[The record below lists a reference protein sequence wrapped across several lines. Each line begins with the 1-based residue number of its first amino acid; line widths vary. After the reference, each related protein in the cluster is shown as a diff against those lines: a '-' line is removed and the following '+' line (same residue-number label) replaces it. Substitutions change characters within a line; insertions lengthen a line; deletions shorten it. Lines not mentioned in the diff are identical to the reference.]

1 MMKTVWLDCRKWK
14 KDLVT
19 TAIENGVD
27 AVLVNRA
34 DIDKVK
40 ALGLIPVISDT
51 EESELI
57 LGKDVLEITIKNKKD
72 EERIAALAKEMA
84 IVESHDWTII
94 PLENIIAQGAKVV
107 FPVTSKEEAMVAL
120 TILEK
125 GVWGVLIRADNP
137 AVVKEITAFAK
148 GIGAQ
153 VTLQEFIIKE
163 VQKVSMG
170 DRVCIDTIT
179 DMKPGEG
186 MLIGNYSNAF
196 FLVHSESVEN
206 PYVEPRPFRVN
217 AGAVHAYA
225 LMPNGKTKYLD
236 ELKTGDEVLIV
247 NQKGES
253 FVSTVGRLKIE
264 KRPMLNI
271 VADAGDKEVSLILQN
286 AETIRLTKPS
296 GEPVSVVK
304 LSKGDKVLGYTE
316 EGGRHFGFKIKE
328 TIKEK

>member
-1 MMKTVWLDCRKWK
+1 MKQVWLDCRNWK

-19 TAIENGVD
+19 TAIESGVD
-27 AVLVNRA
+27 AVLVNSG
-34 DIDKVK
+34 DVGKVR
-40 ALGLIPVISDT
+40 ALGLITVISEADD
-51 EESELI
+51 SDRK
-57 LGKDVLEITIKNKKD
+57 LGRDVLEITIKNKKD
-72 EERIAALAKEMA
+72 EESVSSLVKETA
-84 IVESHDWTII
+84 IVESEDWTII

-107 FPVTSKEEAMVAL
+107 FPVTSREEAGVAL
-120 TILEK
+120 AILEK
-125 GVWGVLIRADNP
+125 GVWGVLIRTDNP
-137 AVVKEITAFAK
+137 AVVKEITSFAK
-148 GIGAQ
+148 GIGSQLAIR
-153 VTLQEFIIKE
+153 EFTIKD

-217 AGAVHAYA
+217 AGAVHAYI
-225 LMPNGKTKYLD
+225 LMPGGKTKYLD

-247 NQKGES
+247 NSMGET

-271 VADAGDKEVSLILQN
+271 VADVAGKDVSLILQN
-286 AETIRLTKPS
+286 AETIRLTRPS
-296 GEPVSVVK
+296 GEPVSVVQ

-328 TIKEK
+328 TINEK

>member
-1 MMKTVWLDCRKWK
+1 MKRVWLDCRDWN

-27 AVLVNRA
+27 AVLVARSDVA
-34 DIDKVK
+34 KVR
-40 ALGLIPVISDT
+40 ALGLITVISDSD
-51 EESELI
+51 EADLR
-57 LGKDVLEITIKNKKD
+57 LGKDVLEITINGKKD
-72 EERIAALAKEMA
+72 EERVASLAKEMA
-84 IVESHDWTII
+84 IVESRDWTII
-94 PLENIIAQGAKVV
+94 PLENIIAQGAKAL
-107 FPVTSKEEAMVAL
+107 FPVSSTDEAKVAL
-120 TILEK
+120 TVLET
-125 GVWGVLIRADNP
+125 GVWGILVRTDNP
-137 AVVKEITAFAK
+137 AILKEIVNYAK
-148 GIGAQ
+148 GIGSQ
-153 VTLQEFIIKE
+153 LLLQEFIIKD

-179 DMKPGEG
+179 DMKQGEG

-217 AGAVHAYA
+217 AGAVHAYVM
-225 LMPNGKTKYLD
+225 MPNGKTKYLD
-236 ELKTGDEVLIV
+236 ELRTGDEILVV

-271 VADAGDKEVSLILQN
+271 VAEVQDKEVSLILQN

-296 GEPVSVVK
+296 GEPISVVK
-304 LSKGDKVLGYTE
+304 LTRGDKVLGYTE
-316 EGGRHFGFKIKE
+316 AGGRHFGFKITE
-328 TIKEK
+328 SINEK

>member
-1 MMKTVWLDCRKWK
+1 MKTVWLDGRKWK

-19 TAIENGVD
+19 TAIESGVD

-34 DIDKVK
+34 DVDKVK
-40 ALGLIPVISDT
+40 ALGLIPVISDA
-51 EESELI
+51 EGSDLK
-57 LGKDVLEITIKNKKD
+57 LGSDVLEITIKNKKD
-72 EERIAALAKEMA
+72 EERIASLTREMA
-84 IVESHDWTII
+84 IVEGQDWTII

-107 FPVTSKEEAMVAL
+107 FPVTSKEDAQVAL

-125 GVWGVLIRADNP
+125 GVWGILIRTDSP

-148 GIGAQ
+148 GIGSQMAI
-153 VTLQEFIIKE
+153 QEFIIKD

-179 DMKPGEG
+179 DMKLGEG
-186 MLIGNYSNAF
+186 MLIGNYSHAF

-217 AGAVHAYA
+217 AGAVHAYI

-236 ELKTGDEVLIV
+236 ELKTGDEILIV
-247 NQKGES
+247 NQRGES
-253 FVSTVGRLKIE
+253 FISTVGRLKIE

-271 VADAGDKEVSLILQN
+271 VAEVGKKEVSLILQN
-286 AETIRLTKPS
+286 AETIRLTRPS
-296 GEPVSVVK
+296 GEPVSVIK
-304 LSKGDKVLGYTE
+304 LAKGDKVLGYTE

-328 TIKEK
+328 TINEK

>member
-1 MMKTVWLDCRKWK
+1 MKQVWLDCRNWK

-19 TAIENGVD
+19 TAIESGVD
-27 AVLVNRA
+27 AVLVNSG
-34 DIDKVK
+34 DVGKVR
-40 ALGLIPVISDT
+40 ALGLITVISEADD
-51 EESELI
+51 SDRK
-57 LGKDVLEITIKNKKD
+57 LGRDVLEITIKNKKD
-72 EERIAALAKEMA
+72 EESVSSLVKETA
-84 IVESHDWTII
+84 IVESEDWTII

-107 FPVTSKEEAMVAL
+107 FPVTSREEAGVAL
-120 TILEK
+120 AILEK
-125 GVWGVLIRADNP
+125 GVWGVLIRTDNP
-137 AVVKEITAFAK
+137 AVVKEITSFAK
-148 GIGAQ
+148 GIGSQLAIR
-153 VTLQEFIIKE
+153 EFTIKD

-217 AGAVHAYA
+217 AGAVHAYI
-225 LMPNGKTKYLD
+225 LMPGGKTKYLD
-236 ELKTGDEVLIV
+236 ELQTGDEVLIV
-247 NQKGES
+247 NSRGET

-271 VADAGDKEVSLILQN
+271 VADVEGKDVSLILQN
-286 AETIRLTKPS
+286 AETIRLTRPS
-296 GEPVSVVK
+296 GEPISVVQ

-328 TIKEK
+328 TINEK

>member
-1 MMKTVWLDCRKWK
+1 MKQVWLDCRNWK

-19 TAIENGVD
+19 TAIESGVD
-27 AVLVNRA
+27 AVLVNSG
-34 DIDKVK
+34 DVGKVR
-40 ALGLIPVISDT
+40 ALGLITVISDADD
-51 EESELI
+51 SDRK
-57 LGKDVLEITIKNKKD
+57 LGRDVLEITIKNKKD
-72 EERIAALAKEMA
+72 EESVSSLVKETA
-84 IVESHDWTII
+84 IVESEDWTII

-107 FPVTSKEEAMVAL
+107 FPVTSREEAGVAL
-120 TILEK
+120 TILET
-125 GVWGVLIRADNP
+125 GVWGVLIRTDNP
-137 AVVKEITAFAK
+137 AVVKEITSFAK
-148 GIGAQ
+148 GIGSQLAIR
-153 VTLQEFIIKE
+153 EFTIKD

-217 AGAVHAYA
+217 AGAVHAYI
-225 LMPNGKTKYLD
+225 LMPGGKTKYLD

-247 NQKGES
+247 NSRGET

-271 VADAGDKEVSLILQN
+271 VADVAGKDVSLILQN
-286 AETIRLTKPS
+286 AETIRLTRPS
-296 GEPVSVVK
+296 GEPVSVVQ

-328 TIKEK
+328 TINEK

>member
-1 MMKTVWLDCRKWK
+1 MKQVWLDCRNWK

-19 TAIENGVD
+19 TAIESGVD
-27 AVLVNRA
+27 AVLVNSR
-34 DIDKVK
+34 DVGKVR
-40 ALGLIPVISDT
+40 ALGLITVISDADD
-51 EESELI
+51 SDRK
-57 LGKDVLEITIKNKKD
+57 LGRDVLEITIKNKKD
-72 EERIAALAKEMA
+72 EESVSSLVKETA
-84 IVESHDWTII
+84 IVESEDWTII

-107 FPVTSKEEAMVAL
+107 FPVTSREEAGVAL

-125 GVWGVLIRADNP
+125 GVWGVLIRTDNP
-137 AVVKEITAFAK
+137 AVVKEITSFAK
-148 GIGAQ
+148 GIGSQLAIR
-153 VTLQEFIIKE
+153 EFTIKD

-217 AGAVHAYA
+217 AGAVHAYI
-225 LMPNGKTKYLD
+225 LMPGGKTKYLD

-247 NQKGES
+247 NSRGET

-271 VADAGDKEVSLILQN
+271 VADVAGKDVSLILQN
-286 AETIRLTKPS
+286 AETIRLTRPS
-296 GEPVSVVK
+296 GEPVSVVQ

-328 TIKEK
+328 TINEK

>member
-1 MMKTVWLDCRKWK
+1 MKQVWLDCRKWN

-19 TAIENGVD
+19 TAIESGVD
-27 AVLVNRA
+27 AVLVNRE
-34 DIDKVK
+34 DVSQVK
-40 ALGLIPVISDT
+40 ALGLITVISDT
-51 EESELI
+51 DESDRK

-72 EERIAALAKEMA
+72 EERISALTKETA
-84 IVESHDWTII
+84 IVESEDWTII

-107 FPVTSKEEAMVAL
+107 FPVTSKEESKVAL
-120 TILEK
+120 TILEI
-125 GVWGVLIRADNP
+125 GVWGVLIRTDNP
-137 AVVKEITAFAK
+137 AVVKEITSYAH
-148 GIGAQ
+148 GIGSQ
-153 VTLQEFIIKE
+153 LDIREFIIKD

-179 DMKPGEG
+179 DMKLGEG

-196 FLVHSESVEN
+196 FLVHSESVGN

-217 AGAVHAYA
+217 AGAVHAYV

-247 NQKGES
+247 NQKGAS

-271 VADAGDKEVSLILQN
+271 VADVGDKEVSLILQN

-296 GEPVSVVK
+296 GEPISVVK

-328 TIKEK
+328 TINEK

>member
-1 MMKTVWLDCRKWK
+1 MKKVWLDCRNWN

-19 TAIENGVD
+19 TAIESGVD
-27 AVLVNRA
+27 AVLVNPEN
-34 DIDKVK
+34 IKKVK
-40 ALGLIPVISDT
+40 ALGLISVIADTQESD
-51 EESELI
+51 LR

-72 EERIAALAKEMA
+72 EERITSLTNQTA
-84 IVESHDWTII
+84 IVESQDWTII

-107 FPVTSKEEAMVAL
+107 FPVSSIKDATIAL

-125 GVWGVLIRADNP
+125 GVWGVLICTDKP
-137 AVVKEITAFAK
+137 AVVKEITAYAK
-148 GIGAQ
+148 EIGSKLAM
-153 VTLQEFIIKE
+153 QEFIIKD

-179 DMKPGEG
+179 DMKLGEG

-217 AGAVHAYA
+217 AGAVHAYVM
-225 LMPNGKTKYLD
+225 MPNGKTKYLD
-236 ELKTGDEVLIV
+236 ELKTGDEIMIV

-253 FVSTVGRLKIE
+253 TVSTVGRLKIE

-271 VADAGDKEVSLILQN
+271 VAEVGNKEVSLILQN

-296 GEPVSVVK
+296 GKPVSVVK
-304 LSKGDKVLGYTE
+304 LAKGDKVLGYTE

-328 TIKEK
+328 TINEK

>member
-1 MMKTVWLDCRKWK
+1 MKQVWLDCRNWK

-19 TAIENGVD
+19 TAIESGVD
-27 AVLVNRA
+27 AVLVNSG
-34 DIDKVK
+34 DVGKVR
-40 ALGLIPVISDT
+40 ALGLITVISDADD
-51 EESELI
+51 SDRK
-57 LGKDVLEITIKNKKD
+57 LGRDVLEITIKNKKD
-72 EERIAALAKEMA
+72 EESVSSLVKETA
-84 IVESHDWTII
+84 IVESEDWTII

-107 FPVTSKEEAMVAL
+107 FPVTSREEAGVAL
-120 TILEK
+120 TILET
-125 GVWGVLIRADNP
+125 GVWGVLIRTDNP
-137 AVVKEITAFAK
+137 AVVKEITSFAK
-148 GIGAQ
+148 GIGSQLAIR
-153 VTLQEFIIKE
+153 EFTIKD

-217 AGAVHAYA
+217 AGAVHAYI
-225 LMPNGKTKYLD
+225 LMPGGKTKYLD
-236 ELKTGDEVLIV
+236 ELKTGDEILIV
-247 NQKGES
+247 NSRGET

-271 VADAGDKEVSLILQN
+271 VADVAGKDVSLILQN
-286 AETIRLTKPS
+286 AETIRLTRPS
-296 GEPVSVVK
+296 GEPVSVVQ

-328 TIKEK
+328 TINEK

>member
-1 MMKTVWLDCRKWK
+1 MKQVWLDCRNWK

-19 TAIENGVD
+19 TAIESGVD
-27 AVLVNRA
+27 AVLVNSG
-34 DIDKVK
+34 DVGKVR
-40 ALGLIPVISDT
+40 ALGLITVISDADD
-51 EESELI
+51 SDRK
-57 LGKDVLEITIKNKKD
+57 LGRDVLEITIKNKKD
-72 EERIAALAKEMA
+72 EESVSSLVKETA
-84 IVESHDWTII
+84 IVESEDWTII

-107 FPVTSKEEAMVAL
+107 FPVTSREEAGVAL
-120 TILEK
+120 AILEK
-125 GVWGVLIRADNP
+125 GVWGVLIRTDNP
-137 AVVKEITAFAK
+137 AVVKEITSFAK
-148 GIGAQ
+148 GIGSQLAIR
-153 VTLQEFIIKE
+153 EFTIKD

-217 AGAVHAYA
+217 AGAVHAYI
-225 LMPNGKTKYLD
+225 LMPGGKTKYLD

-247 NQKGES
+247 NSRGET

-271 VADAGDKEVSLILQN
+271 VADVAGKDVSLILQN
-286 AETIRLTKPS
+286 AETIRLTRPS
-296 GEPVSVVK
+296 GEPVSVVQ

-328 TIKEK
+328 TINEK

>member
-1 MMKTVWLDCRKWK
+1 MKQVWLDCRKWK

-19 TAIENGVD
+19 AAIESGVD
-27 AVLVNRA
+27 AVLVNHG
-34 DIDKVK
+34 DISKVK
-40 ALGLIPVISDT
+40 ALGLIPVISDAD
-51 EESELI
+51 ESDLK

-72 EERIAALAKEMA
+72 EERISALTKETA
-84 IVESHDWTII
+84 IVESQDWTII
-94 PLENIIAQGAKVV
+94 PLENIIAQGTKVV
-107 FPVTSKEEAMVAL
+107 FPVKSKEEAMVAL

-125 GVWGVLIRADNP
+125 GVWGVLIRTDNP
-137 AVVKEITAFAK
+137 ADVKEITSYAK
-148 GIGAQ
+148 GIGSQ
-153 VTLQEFIIKE
+153 LVIQEFIIKD
-163 VQKVSMG
+163 VQKVSLG

-179 DMKPGEG
+179 DMKTGEG

-217 AGAVHAYA
+217 AGAVHAYV

-271 VADAGDKEVSLILQN
+271 VADVGAKEVSVILQN

-296 GEPVSVVK
+296 GEPISVVK
-304 LSKGDKVLGYTE
+304 LSQGDKVLGYTE
-316 EGGRHFGFKIKE
+316 EGGRHFGFKIRE
-328 TIKEK
+328 TINEK

>member
-1 MMKTVWLDCRKWK
+1 MKQVWLDCRNWK

-19 TAIENGVD
+19 TAIESGVD
-27 AVLVNRA
+27 AVLVNSG
-34 DIDKVK
+34 DVGKVR
-40 ALGLIPVISDT
+40 ALGLITVISEADD
-51 EESELI
+51 SDRK
-57 LGKDVLEITIKNKKD
+57 LGRDVLEITIKNKKD
-72 EERIAALAKEMA
+72 EESVSSLVKETA
-84 IVESHDWTII
+84 IVESEDWTII

-107 FPVTSKEEAMVAL
+107 FPVTSREEAGVAL
-120 TILEK
+120 AILEK
-125 GVWGVLIRADNP
+125 GVWGVLIRTDNP
-137 AVVKEITAFAK
+137 AVVKEITSFAK
-148 GIGAQ
+148 GIGSQLAIR
-153 VTLQEFIIKE
+153 EFTIKD

-217 AGAVHAYA
+217 AGAVHAYI
-225 LMPNGKTKYLD
+225 LMPGGKTKYLD

-247 NQKGES
+247 NSRGET

-271 VADAGDKEVSLILQN
+271 VADVAGKDVSLILQN
-286 AETIRLTKPS
+286 AETIRLTRPS
-296 GEPVSVVK
+296 GEPVSVVQ

-328 TIKEK
+328 TINEK

>member
-1 MMKTVWLDCRKWK
+1 MKQVWLDCRNWK

-19 TAIENGVD
+19 TAIESGVD
-27 AVLVNRA
+27 AVLVNSG
-34 DIDKVK
+34 DVGKVR
-40 ALGLIPVISDT
+40 ALGLITVISDADD
-51 EESELI
+51 SDRK
-57 LGKDVLEITIKNKKD
+57 LGRDVLEITIKNKKD
-72 EERIAALAKEMA
+72 EESVSSLVKETA
-84 IVESHDWTII
+84 IVESEDWTII

-107 FPVTSKEEAMVAL
+107 FPVTSREEAGVAL
-120 TILEK
+120 TILET
-125 GVWGVLIRADNP
+125 GVWGVLIRTDNP
-137 AVVKEITAFAK
+137 AVVKEITSFAK
-148 GIGAQ
+148 GIGSQLAIR
-153 VTLQEFIIKE
+153 EFTIKD

-217 AGAVHAYA
+217 AGAVHAYI
-225 LMPNGKTKYLD
+225 LMPGGKTKYLD

-247 NQKGES
+247 NSRGET

-271 VADAGDKEVSLILQN
+271 VADVEGKDVSLILQN
-286 AETIRLTKPS
+286 AETIRLTRPS
-296 GEPVSVVK
+296 GEPVSVVQ

-328 TIKEK
+328 TINEK

>member
-1 MMKTVWLDCRKWK
+1 MKQVWLDCRNWK

-19 TAIENGVD
+19 TAIESGVD
-27 AVLVNRA
+27 AVLVNRE
-34 DIDKVK
+34 DVGKVR
-40 ALGLIPVISDT
+40 ALGLITVISDAD
-51 EESELI
+51 ESDQK
-57 LGKDVLEITIKNKKD
+57 LGSDVVEITIKNKKD
-72 EERIAALAKEMA
+72 EESVSALTREAA
-84 IVESHDWTII
+84 IVESEDWTII

-107 FPVTSKEEAMVAL
+107 FPVTSKEEAKVAL

-125 GVWGVLIRADNP
+125 GVWGVLIRTDNP
-137 AVVKEITAFAK
+137 AVVKEITSFAK
-148 GIGAQ
+148 GIGSQLA
-153 VTLQEFIIKE
+153 VREFIIKD

-179 DMKPGEG
+179 DMKLGEG

-217 AGAVHAYA
+217 AGAVHAYI

-253 FVSTVGRLKIE
+253 FISTVGRLKIE

-271 VADAGDKEVSLILQN
+271 VADVGDKEVSLILQN

-296 GEPVSVVK
+296 GEPISVVK
-304 LSKGDKVLGYTE
+304 LSRGDKVLGYTE

-328 TIKEK
+328 TINEK

>member
-1 MMKTVWLDCRKWK
+1 MKQVWLDCRDWK

-19 TAIENGVD
+19 TAIESGVD
-27 AVLVNRA
+27 AVLVNREDVA
-34 DIDKVK
+34 KVR
-40 ALGLIPVISDT
+40 ALGLITVIADADESDRK
-51 EESELI
+51 
-57 LGKDVLEITIKNKKD
+57 LGSDVLEITIKNKKD
-72 EERIAALAKEMA
+72 EESVAALVKETA
-84 IVESHDWTII
+84 IVESEDWTII

-107 FPVTSKEEAMVAL
+107 FPVTSKEEAGVAL

-125 GVWGVLIRADNP
+125 GVWGVLIRTDNP
-137 AVVKEITAFAK
+137 AVVKEITSFAK
-148 GIGAQ
+148 GIGSQLA
-153 VTLQEFIIKE
+153 VREFTIKD

-217 AGAVHAYA
+217 AGAVHAYI
-225 LMPNGKTKYLD
+225 LMPGGKTKYLD
-236 ELKTGDEVLIV
+236 ELQTGDEVLIV
-247 NQKGES
+247 NSRGET

-271 VADAGDKEVSLILQN
+271 VADVEGKNVSLILQN
-286 AETIRLTKPS
+286 AETIRLTRPS
-296 GEPVSVVK
+296 GEPISVVQ

-328 TIKEK
+328 TINEK

>member
-1 MMKTVWLDCRKWK
+1 MKRVWLDCRNWN
-14 KDLVT
+14 KDLIT

-34 DIDKVK
+34 DMEKVR
-40 ALGLIPVISDT
+40 ALGLITVISDD
-51 EESELI
+51 EQADLI
-57 LGKDVLEITIKNKKD
+57 LGKDVLEITINSKKD
-72 EERIAALAKEMA
+72 EERIASLARETA
-84 IVESHDWTII
+84 IVESRDWTII
-94 PLENIIAQGAKVV
+94 PLENIIAQGAKVL
-107 FPVTSKEEAMVAL
+107 FPVSSTDDAKVAL

-125 GVWGVLIRADNP
+125 GVWGVLARTDNP
-137 AVVKEITAFAK
+137 AVLIEIVRYAK
-148 GIGAQ
+148 GIGSQ
-153 VTLQEFIIKE
+153 LLLQEFIIRD
-163 VQKVSMG
+163 VRKVSMG

-179 DMKPGEG
+179 DMKQGEG

-217 AGAVHAYA
+217 AGAVHAYIM
-225 LMPNGKTKYLD
+225 MPNGKTKYLD
-236 ELKTGDEVLIV
+236 ELRTGDEILVV

-271 VADAGDKEVSLILQN
+271 VAEAAGKEVSLVLQN

-304 LSKGDKVLGYTE
+304 LAKGDKVLGYTE

-328 TIKEK
+328 TINEK

>member
-1 MMKTVWLDCRKWK
+1 MKQVWLDCRNWN

-19 TAIENGVD
+19 TAIESGVD
-27 AVLVNRA
+27 AVLVA
-34 DIDKVK
+34 QSDVAKVK
-40 ALGLIPVISDT
+40 SLGLITVISDAGET
-51 EESELI
+51 DLR
-57 LGKDVLEITIKNKKD
+57 LGKDVLEITINNKKD
-72 EERIAALAKEMA
+72 EDRIASLTKEIA
-84 IVESHDWTII
+84 IVESQDWTII
-94 PLENIIAQGAKVV
+94 PLENIIAQGAKVL
-107 FPVTSKEEAMVAL
+107 FPVSSTDDAKVAL

-125 GVWGVLIRADNP
+125 GVWGVLVRTNSP
-137 AVVKEITAFAK
+137 AVLKDIVSYAK
-148 GIGAQ
+148 GIGSQLA
-153 VTLQEFIIKE
+153 LQEFVIKD

-179 DMKPGEG
+179 DMKSGEG

-217 AGAVHAYA
+217 AGAVHAYIM
-225 LMPNGKTKYLD
+225 MPNGKTKYLD
-236 ELKTGDEVLIV
+236 ELRTGDEILVV

-271 VADAGDKEVSLILQN
+271 VAEVNNKEVSLILQN

-304 LSKGDKVLGYTE
+304 LTRGDKVLGYTE
-316 EGGRHFGFKIKE
+316 AGGRHFGFKITE
-328 TIKEK
+328 TINEK

>member
-1 MMKTVWLDCRKWK
+1 MKQVWLDCRNWK

-19 TAIENGVD
+19 TAIESGVD
-27 AVLVNRA
+27 ALLVNSG
-34 DIDKVK
+34 DVGKVR
-40 ALGLIPVISDT
+40 ALGLITVISDADD
-51 EESELI
+51 SDRK
-57 LGKDVLEITIKNKKD
+57 LGRDVLEITIKNKKD
-72 EERIAALAKEMA
+72 EESVSSLVKETA
-84 IVESHDWTII
+84 IVESEDWTII

-107 FPVTSKEEAMVAL
+107 FPVTSREEAGVAL
-120 TILEK
+120 TILET
-125 GVWGVLIRADNP
+125 GVWGVLIRTDNP
-137 AVVKEITAFAK
+137 AVVKEITSFAK
-148 GIGAQ
+148 GIGSQLAIR
-153 VTLQEFIIKE
+153 EFTIKD

-217 AGAVHAYA
+217 AGAVHAYI
-225 LMPNGKTKYLD
+225 LMPGGKTKYLD

-247 NQKGES
+247 NSRGET

-271 VADAGDKEVSLILQN
+271 VADVAGKDVSLILQN
-286 AETIRLTKPS
+286 AETIRLTRPS
-296 GEPVSVVK
+296 GEPVSVVQ

-328 TIKEK
+328 TINEK

>member
-1 MMKTVWLDCRKWK
+1 MKQVWLDCRNWK

-19 TAIENGVD
+19 TAIESGVD
-27 AVLVNRA
+27 AVLVNSG
-34 DIDKVK
+34 DVGKVR
-40 ALGLIPVISDT
+40 ALGLITVISDADD
-51 EESELI
+51 SDRK
-57 LGKDVLEITIKNKKD
+57 LGRDVLEITIKNKKD
-72 EERIAALAKEMA
+72 EESVSSLVKETA
-84 IVESHDWTII
+84 IVESEDWTII

-107 FPVTSKEEAMVAL
+107 FPVTSREEAGVAL
-120 TILEK
+120 TILET
-125 GVWGVLIRADNP
+125 GVWGVLIRTDNP
-137 AVVKEITAFAK
+137 AVVKEITSFAK
-148 GIGAQ
+148 GIGSQLAIR
-153 VTLQEFIIKE
+153 EFTIKD

-217 AGAVHAYA
+217 AGAVHAYI
-225 LMPNGKTKYLD
+225 LMPGGKTKYLD
-236 ELKTGDEVLIV
+236 ELQTGDEVLIV
-247 NQKGES
+247 NSGGET

-271 VADAGDKEVSLILQN
+271 VADVAGKDVSLILQN
-286 AETIRLTKPS
+286 AETIRLTRPS
-296 GEPVSVVK
+296 GEPVSVVQ

-328 TIKEK
+328 TINEK

>member
-1 MMKTVWLDCRKWK
+1 MKNVWLDCRNWK
-14 KDLVT
+14 KELVT
-19 TAIENGVD
+19 TAIESGVD
-27 AVLVNRA
+27 AVLVA
-34 DIDKVK
+34 PSDIDKVK
-40 ALGLIPVISDT
+40 ALGLISIIADAKESD
-51 EESELI
+51 LR

-72 EERIAALAKEMA
+72 EERIASLTKEMA
-84 IVESHDWTII
+84 IVDSQDWTII

-107 FPVTSKEEAMVAL
+107 FPVSSMEDAKVAL

-125 GVWGVLIRADNP
+125 GVWGVLIRTDDP
-137 AVVKEITAFAK
+137 AMVKEIVKFAK
-148 GIGAQ
+148 GIGSQ
-153 VTLQEFIIKE
+153 VVLQKFIIKD

-179 DMKPGEG
+179 DMKLGEG

-217 AGAVHAYA
+217 AGAVHAYIM
-225 LMPNGKTKYLD
+225 MPNGKTKYLD
-236 ELKTGDEVLIV
+236 ELRTGDEILIV

-253 FVSTVGRLKIE
+253 FVSTIGRLKIE

-271 VADAGDKEVSLILQN
+271 IADVQNKEVSLILQN
-286 AETIRLTKPS
+286 AETIRLTKLS

-304 LSKGDKVLGYTE
+304 LAKGDEVLGYIE
-316 EGGRHFGFKIKE
+316 EGGRHFGFKITE
-328 TIKEK
+328 TINEK

>member
-1 MMKTVWLDCRKWK
+1 MKQVWLDCRNWK

-19 TAIENGVD
+19 TAIESGVD
-27 AVLVNRA
+27 AVLVNSG
-34 DIDKVK
+34 DVGKVR
-40 ALGLIPVISDT
+40 ALGLITVISEADD
-51 EESELI
+51 SDRK
-57 LGKDVLEITIKNKKD
+57 LGRDVLEITIKNKKD
-72 EERIAALAKEMA
+72 EESVSSLVKETA
-84 IVESHDWTII
+84 IVESEDWTII

-107 FPVTSKEEAMVAL
+107 FPVTSREEAGVAL
-120 TILEK
+120 TILET
-125 GVWGVLIRADNP
+125 GVWGVLIRTDNP
-137 AVVKEITAFAK
+137 AVVKEITSFAK
-148 GIGAQ
+148 GIGSQLAIR
-153 VTLQEFIIKE
+153 EFTIKD

-217 AGAVHAYA
+217 AGAVHAYI
-225 LMPNGKTKYLD
+225 LMPGGKTKYLD

-247 NQKGES
+247 NSRGET

-271 VADAGDKEVSLILQN
+271 VADVAGKDVSLILQN
-286 AETIRLTKPS
+286 AETIRLTRPS
-296 GEPVSVVK
+296 GEPVSVVQ

-328 TIKEK
+328 TINEK

>member
-1 MMKTVWLDCRKWK
+1 MKQVWLDCRNWK

-19 TAIENGVD
+19 TAIESGVD
-27 AVLVNRA
+27 AVLVNSG
-34 DIDKVK
+34 DVGKVR
-40 ALGLIPVISDT
+40 ALGLITVISEADD
-51 EESELI
+51 SDRK
-57 LGKDVLEITIKNKKD
+57 LGRDVLEITIKNKKD
-72 EERIAALAKEMA
+72 EESVSSLVKETA
-84 IVESHDWTII
+84 IVESEDWTII

-107 FPVTSKEEAMVAL
+107 FPVTSREEAGVAL
-120 TILEK
+120 TILET
-125 GVWGVLIRADNP
+125 GVWGVLIRTDNP
-137 AVVKEITAFAK
+137 AVVKEITSFAK
-148 GIGAQ
+148 GIGSQLAIR
-153 VTLQEFIIKE
+153 EFTIKD

-217 AGAVHAYA
+217 AGAVHAYI
-225 LMPNGKTKYLD
+225 LMPGGKTKYLD
-236 ELKTGDEVLIV
+236 ELQTGDEVLIV
-247 NQKGES
+247 NSRGET

-271 VADAGDKEVSLILQN
+271 VADVAGKDVSLILQN
-286 AETIRLTKPS
+286 AETIRLTRPS
-296 GEPVSVVK
+296 GEPVSVVQ

-328 TIKEK
+328 TINEK

>member
-1 MMKTVWLDCRKWK
+1 MKTVWLDCRKWK

-27 AVLVNRA
+27 ALVVNRT
-34 DIDKVK
+34 DIEKVK
-40 ALGLIPVISDT
+40 ALGLIPVIADADESD
-51 EESELI
+51 LK
-57 LGKDVLEITIKNKKD
+57 LGRDVYEITIKSKKD
-72 EERIAALAKEMA
+72 EERVASLSKEMA
-84 IVESHDWTII
+84 IVEGTDWTII

-107 FPVTSKEEAMVAL
+107 FPVSSKEEAGVAL

-125 GVWGVLIRADNP
+125 GVWGILIRTDNP
-137 AVVKEITAFAK
+137 AVVKEITAYAK
-148 GIGAQ
+148 GIGSQ
-153 VTLQEFIIKE
+153 VALSEFVIKD

-179 DMKPGEG
+179 DMKQGEG

-217 AGAVHAYA
+217 AGAVHAYI
-225 LMPNGKTKYLD
+225 LMPGGKTKYLD
-236 ELKTGDEVLIV
+236 ELKTGDDVLIV
-247 NQKGES
+247 NQKGAS
-253 FVSTVGRLKIE
+253 FVSSVGRLKIE

-271 VADAGDKEVSLILQN
+271 VAEAGGKDVSLILQN
-286 AETIRLTKPS
+286 AETIRLTQPS
-296 GEPVSVVK
+296 GEPISVVR
-304 LSKGDKVLGYTE
+304 LVKGDKVLGYTE

-328 TIKEK
+328 TINEK

>member
-1 MMKTVWLDCRKWK
+1 MKQVWLDCRNWK

-19 TAIENGVD
+19 TAIESGVD
-27 AVLVNRA
+27 AVLVNSG
-34 DIDKVK
+34 DVGKVR
-40 ALGLIPVISDT
+40 ALGLITVISDADD
-51 EESELI
+51 SDRK
-57 LGKDVLEITIKNKKD
+57 LGRDVLEITIKNKKD
-72 EERIAALAKEMA
+72 EESVSSLVKETA
-84 IVESHDWTII
+84 IVESEDWTII

-107 FPVTSKEEAMVAL
+107 FPVTSREEAGVAL
-120 TILEK
+120 TILET
-125 GVWGVLIRADNP
+125 GVWGVLIRTDNP
-137 AVVKEITAFAK
+137 AVVKEITSFAK
-148 GIGAQ
+148 GIGSQLAIR
-153 VTLQEFIIKE
+153 EFTIKD

-217 AGAVHAYA
+217 AGAVHAYI
-225 LMPNGKTKYLD
+225 LMPGGKTKYLD
-236 ELKTGDEVLIV
+236 ELQTGDEVLIV
-247 NQKGES
+247 NSKGET

-271 VADAGDKEVSLILQN
+271 VADVAGKDVSLILQN
-286 AETIRLTKPS
+286 AETIRLTRPS
-296 GEPVSVVK
+296 GEPVSVVQ

-328 TIKEK
+328 TINEK